1 MRRLVLLLPFCL
13 SCTDPGNDVTGG
25 DRLEERIHMVS
36 GMVEDSV
43 LNFALAGV
51 RLRIGDSLVVSDSN
65 GRFQVKHRAGNFGI
79 SVQDV
84 AYERYDRELALF
96 QDRQTLEVRLLGQ
109 APYLLS
115 CTFEPDLL
123 TARILD
129 LQGRKT
135 INRRSQS
142 TITLQANSLKVERD
156 AYSWYFTPVDNLTWL
171 AHVPLQGVVADTAT
185 WRLEDADGYV
195 RTSRCVNQPPPCT
208 TC

>member
-1 MRRLVLLLPFCL
+1 MRRLVLLLPICL
-13 SCTDPGNDVTGG
+13 SCGDDNRDVAGVNPP
-25 DRLEERIHMVS
+25 EERIHLVS

-43 LNFALAGV
+43 LNLSLAGV
-51 RLRIGDSLVVSDSN
+51 RIRVGDSLVVSDFG
-65 GRFQVKHRAGNFGI
+65 GRFQVRHRAGNFGI

-84 AYERYDRELALF
+84 AYERYDTPLALF
-96 QDRQTLEVRLLGQ
+96 QDRQTLVVRLQGQ
-109 APYLLS
+109 APYLVS
-115 CTFEPDLL
+115 CTFETDLI

-142 TITLQANSLKVERD
+142 TITLLSNDTNIKRD

-171 AHVPLQGVVADTAT
+171 AYVPLAGVVADTAV
-185 WRLEDADGYV
+185 WRLEDSDGYT
-195 RTSRCVNQPPPCT
+195 RTTQCVKQPPPCT